1 MKRFVRNLTT
11 SAEEKRENNIKH
23 IRQGIHYLQCLRIFF
38 FSLLLPVFPTPL
50 PPITAILMAR
60 FGAEYSEAGYSAMV
74 VMFWMRRIVFARQ
87 VSQKTKKQSKTETKL
102 FSSPRIKRALK

>member
-23 IRQGIHYLQCLRIFF
+23 IRQGIRYLQCLRIFF
-38 FSLLLPVFPTPL
+38 RFLLPVFPTPL

-60 FGAEYSEAGYSAMV
+60 LGAEFSEAGYSAMV

-87 VSQKTKKQSKTETKL
+87 VSQKTKKQSKAETKL
-102 FSSPRIKRALK
+102 FSSPSIKRAFK

>member
-23 IRQGIHYLQCLRIFF
+23 IRQGIRYLQCLRIFF
-38 FSLLLPVFPTPL
+38 SSFLLPVFPTPL

-60 FGAEYSEAGYSAMV
+60 LGAEYSEAGYSAMV

-87 VSQKTKKQSKTETKL
+87 LSQKTKKQSKAETKL
-102 FSSPRIKRALK
+102 FSSPSIKRAFK

>member
-23 IRQGIHYLQCLRIFF
+23 IRQGIRYLQCLRIFF
-38 FSLLLPVFPTPL
+38 SSFLLPVFPTPL

-60 FGAEYSEAGYSAMV
+60 LGAEYSEAGYSAMV

-87 VSQKTKKQSKTETKL
+87 LSQKTKKTIQSRDETIFESKYKAS
-102 FSSPRIKRALK
+102 F